1 MTQTPEEKIKLL
13 FKTLADLNP
22 ENFTKSEFIAA
33 FENVVQLVKRIE
45 DQNIKDF
52 EALRVSIAA
61 LSTKVADD
69 AMDNVDNLRK
79 VITDFVNSSME
90 QMMKEHHDK
99 MMAMDEKMDSIK
111 DGEDADE
118 DAVAEKV
125 VKMIKIPTIEELAN
139 SIPTLGMQI
148 RDALELL
155 QGSDRLNISA
165 IDGLSDII
173 EELRKAAKNKSSVGG
188 INYGAMMLH
197 EVDGEVPVNSGDDIN
212 FSISKIPSPATSIKL
227 FRNGFRQKIGVDYTY
242 SNKILTLTTQL
253 DPANEYLLV
262 DYKI

>member
-1 MTQTPEEKIKLL
+1 MTTQSDIIKQAFDLL
-13 FKTLADLNP
+13 A
-22 ENFTKSEFIAA
+22 ESIKSETMSKADFIKA
-33 FENVVQLVKRIE
+33 FESVIVKVKQIE

-52 EALRVSIAA
+52 EALRKNIATLSQKVSN
-61 LSTKVADD
+61 D
-69 AMDNVDNLRK
+69 ATDNVDSLK
-79 VITDFVNSSME
+79 KQLIDYVGNSM
-90 QMMKEHHDK
+90 DK
-99 MMAMDEKMDSIK
+99 IMSDHQARMTVMDEKMDSLH
-111 DGEDADE
+111 DGQDADE
-118 DAVAEKV
+118 DSVAQKV
-125 VKMIKIPTIEELAN
+125 VKLIKIPTIDELAN

-155 QGSDRLNISA
+155 QGPDRLNIKA
-165 IDGLSDII
+165 IDGLTEII
-173 EELRKAAKNKSSVGG
+173 EELRKSAKNKVSGGG

-212 FSISKIPSPATSIKL
+212 FLISKTPSPATSIKL
-227 FRNGFRQKIGVDYTY
+227 FRNGFRQKIDVDYTY